1 MVLCRD
7 RFEIEENLHPEPFP
21 RGSIS
26 EWQEIGGGP
35 QPIRNDEYRL
45 ERQRVVQNPHDD
57 VRAECSEVVLVGAE
71 CSEVILTRKRVA
83 DRCLPP
89 AFRIVREPNVESLS
103 PLNMLDYIPA
113 MLQRGPDE
121 ATYWIHI
128 GI

>member
-1 MVLCRD
+1 MLCRD
-7 RFEIEENLHPEPFP
+7 RFEVEENLHPEHFP

-26 EWQEIGGGP
+26 ERQEIGGDP
-35 QPIRNDEYRL
+35 RPIRNDEYRL

-57 VRAECSEVVLVGAE
+57 AKAEG
-71 CSEVILTRKRVA
+71 SEVILTRKRVA

-89 AFRIVREPNVESLS
+89 AFRSVREPNVESLS